1 MHSDIIV
8 STNVF
13 LPRNS
18 INSKKKRNLP
28 DRIAGVKCFVS
39 LEPDTHKR
47 SSQLI
52 LHFAEFLHQ
61 LRIIYDNIHAMF
73 FSSKFLNN
81 SRKMFFF

>member
-1 MHSDIIV
+1 MA
-8 STNVF
+8 
-13 LPRNS
+13 
-18 INSKKKRNLP
+18 KKEEILP

-61 LRIIYDNIHAMF
+61 FRIIYDMF
-73 FSSKFLNN
+73 VFIKILQ
-81 SRKMFFF
+81 